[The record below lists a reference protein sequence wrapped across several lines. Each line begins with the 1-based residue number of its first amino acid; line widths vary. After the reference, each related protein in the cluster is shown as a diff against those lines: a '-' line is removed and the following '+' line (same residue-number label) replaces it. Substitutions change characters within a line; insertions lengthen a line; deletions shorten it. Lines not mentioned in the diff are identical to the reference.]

1 MQTISNCTVAAIQNA
16 AKSLKDGHLVA
27 FPTETV
33 YGLGADATNEK
44 AVSKIYSV
52 KERPTDHPLIV
63 HVSSWSQVE
72 KWARDI
78 PEYVKKLSD
87 MYWPG
92 PITLVL
98 RRSHLA
104 KDFVTG
110 GQNTVGLRVPDQ
122 KIGLMLAK
130 EFEKIGGLGI
140 AAPSANKFG
149 AVSPTTA
156 EAVVDEIGAAL
167 GRLDLILD
175 DGECKVG
182 VESTIVDCTRDKPS
196 ILRPGAV
203 TSEMIEE
210 TLNIKISQGA
220 IDIQI
225 RAPGSFKSHYAP
237 MAKVALDESAQPGD
251 GLIALASIPTP
262 VGVIRLASPI
272 NHEEYANVLFRALRL
287 GDQKGLKKI
296 VVFQPE
302 GSGLALAIRDRLVK
316 AASG

>member
-1 MQTISNCTVAAIQNA
+1 MQIISDCTVAAVKNA

-33 YGLGADATNEK
+33 YGLGADATNKK

-52 KERPTDHPLIV
+52 KARPTDHPLIV
-63 HVSSWSQVE
+63 HISSWSQAE

-78 PEYVKKLSD
+78 PEYAKTLSD
-87 MYWPG
+87 IYWPG
-92 PITLVL
+92 PITLIL
-98 RRSHLA
+98 RRSNLA

-110 GQNTVGLRVPDQ
+110 GQNSVGLRIPDQ
-122 KIGLMLAK
+122 KIALMLVK
-130 EFEKIGGLGI
+130 EFEKIDGLGI
-140 AAPSANKFG
+140 AAPSANKFR

-167 GRLDLILD
+167 GSLDLILD

-182 VESTIVDCTRDKPS
+182 VESTIVDCTKEKPT

-203 TSEMIEE
+203 TCEMIEK
-210 TLNIKISQGA
+210 TLNIQISQGA
-220 IDIQI
+220 IDSQL

-237 MAKVALDESAQPGD
+237 MARVALDESAQPGD
-251 GLIALASIPTP
+251 GLIALAGIPTP
-262 VGVIRLASPI
+262 AGVMRLASPR
-272 NHEEYANVLFRALRL
+272 NHEEYANALFRALRL
-287 GDQKGLKKI
+287 GDQKRLKKI
-296 VVFQPE
+296 VVLQPE
-302 GSGLALAIRDRLVK
+302 GSGLALAIRDRLSK

>member
-1 MQTISNCTVAAIQNA
+1 MQTISDCTVEAIQNA

-44 AVSKIYSV
+44 AVGKIYSV
-52 KERPTDHPLIV
+52 KARPADHPLIV
-63 HVSSWSQVE
+63 HISSWSQVE

-78 PEYVKKLSD
+78 PEYAKKLSD

-92 PITLVL
+92 PLTLVL
-98 RRSHLA
+98 SRSHLA

-110 GQNTVGLRVPDQ
+110 GQNTVGLRIPDQ
-122 KIGLMLAK
+122 KIALMLAQ
-130 EFEKIGGLGI
+130 EFEIIGGLGI

-167 GRLDLILD
+167 GSLDTILD
-175 DGECKVG
+175 NGECRVG
-182 VESTIVDCTRDKPS
+182 VESTIVDCSRTKPS

-203 TSEMIEE
+203 TSEMIEK

-220 IDIQI
+220 IGTQI
-225 RAPGSFKSHYAP
+225 RSPGSLKSHYAP
-237 MAKVALDESAQPGD
+237 MARVALDEPAQLGD
-251 GLIALASIPTP
+251 GLIALAGIPTP
-262 VGVIRLASPI
+262 IGVIRLASPR

-302 GSGLALAIRDRLVK
+302 GSGLALAIRDRLAK

>member
-1 MQTISNCTVAAIQNA
+1 MQTISDCTVEAIQNA

-44 AVSKIYSV
+44 AVGKIYSV
-52 KERPTDHPLIV
+52 KARPADHPLIV
-63 HVSSWSQVE
+63 HISSWSQVE

-78 PEYVKKLSD
+78 PEYAKKLSD

-92 PITLVL
+92 PLTLVL
-98 RRSHLA
+98 NRSHLA

-110 GQNTVGLRVPDQ
+110 GQNTVGLRIPDQ
-122 KIGLMLAK
+122 KIALMLAQ
-130 EFEKIGGLGI
+130 EFEIIGGLGI

-167 GRLDLILD
+167 GSLDTILD
-175 DGECKVG
+175 NGECRVG
-182 VESTIVDCTRDKPS
+182 VESTIVDCSRTKPS

-203 TSEMIEE
+203 TSEMIEK

-220 IDIQI
+220 IGTQI
-225 RAPGSFKSHYAP
+225 RSPGSLKSHYAP
-237 MAKVALDESAQPGD
+237 MARVALDEPAQLGD
-251 GLIALASIPTP
+251 GLIALAGIPTP
-262 VGVIRLASPI
+262 IGVIRLASPR

-302 GSGLALAIRDRLVK
+302 GSGLALAIRDRLAK

>member
-1 MQTISNCTVAAIQNA
+1 MQTISDCTLAAIQNA

-44 AVSKIYSV
+44 AVGKIYSV
-52 KERPTDHPLIV
+52 KARPADHPLIV
-63 HVSSWSQVE
+63 HISSWSQVE

-78 PEYVKKLSD
+78 PEYAKRISD
-87 MYWPG
+87 KYWPG
-92 PITLVL
+92 PVTLVL
-98 RRSHLA
+98 SRSHLA

-110 GQNTVGLRVPDQ
+110 GQNTVGLRIPDQ
-122 KIGLMLAK
+122 KIALMLAQ

-156 EAVVDEIGAAL
+156 EAVVDEIGAAM

-175 DGECKVG
+175 DGECRVG
-182 VESTIVDCTRDKPS
+182 VESTIVDCSRDKPS

-203 TSEMIEE
+203 TSEMIEK

-220 IDIQI
+220 IGNQI
-225 RAPGSFKSHYAP
+225 RSPGSFKSHYAP

-302 GSGLALAIRDRLVK
+302 GSGLALAIRDRLAK